1 MTVKSKLQHLP
12 NSPGVYLM
20 KDENGKIIYVGKA
33 VNLKNRVRS
42 YFTKAGQQSP
52 KVQSMVSKIADLE
65 YMVTDTEVE
74 ALILECNL
82 IKKHR
87 PKYNVSLKD
96 DKHYPYIKV
105 TLNEDFPRVIV
116 TRKVKKD
123 KAKYFGPYTR
133 AGSVHET
140 LKVLGSLFPLRTCKQ
155 PQIPKRDRPC
165 LNAHI
170 ERCLAP
176 CSGEVSR
183 DEYMEMI
190 QEVLLFLEGRQE
202 GLMKKLEQK
211 MAATAEKMEYEK
223 AAQVRDQINAL
234 RDIMEKQKVISANL
248 DDQDVIAM
256 ARGFNEACVIV
267 FFIRGGKLLGRD
279 QHFLR
284 GTEELNRSEVLTT
297 FVKQY
302 YNRVEFVPPHI
313 YVEAELVESDLIQAW
328 LTEKR
333 GRRVHIKV
341 PQRGEKIKLVEMAGQ
356 NALMAIKER
365 EQSLERKQELTTGAV
380 EELQKYLGLKQ
391 APVRMECYDISNIQG
406 HQQVGSMVV
415 FENGEPDNGS
425 YRRFKIKT
433 VEGPNDFASMT
444 EVLTRRF
451 GRAREEQELVG
462 SGQMEFAQAKFLP
475 LPDLVIIDGGK
486 GQLSAARAVMKE
498 LGFSHLETFG
508 LAKREEELFSEGESE
523 PVILPKNSP
532 ALYLVQRIR
541 DEAHRFAITFHRQL
555 RGKEGLLS
563 TLEQIP
569 GIGPQRRKNL
579 LKAFGSISKIRN
591 ASLEELA
598 QVPGMNMAVAEEVL
612 EKLNKNK
619 YK

>member
-1 MTVKSKLQHLP
+1 
-12 NSPGVYLM
+12 M